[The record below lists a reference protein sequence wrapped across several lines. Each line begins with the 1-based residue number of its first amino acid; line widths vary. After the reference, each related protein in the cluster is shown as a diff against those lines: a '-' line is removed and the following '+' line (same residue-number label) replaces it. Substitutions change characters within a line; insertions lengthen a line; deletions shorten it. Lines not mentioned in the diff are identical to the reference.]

1 MHFSSRASQPEVRSP
16 APQPALSSV
25 TQKSQV
31 FYAVVQHDFEAERQ
45 DELDAKRGDAIT
57 VVAQSNREWFVA
69 KPIGRLGRPGL
80 IPASFVEIH
89 DPSTGKPITDIEGI
103 MDRGELPKVDD
114 WKKAMLSYK
123 QNSISLGVLEPTNK
137 GPVTDSPFPASSK
150 PDVPSNHTF
159 TTPDPISPPTLRP
172 LPDGLLLCADVISFH
187 YEMEECWFRID
198 ALYQPYQQP
207 EDSEL
212 PPARQL
218 ILFRVYN
225 DFYDFQVSLL
235 EAFPRE
241 GGRHSPHPRILPF
254 MPGPAE
260 DVDDALT
267 AVRRGELDTYIHDLC
282 SLARSGA
289 RYILEHQIVR
299 EFLSIKPGDFENE
312 VEPQT
317 QELASLFDTEVGTMQ
332 GDSAVMNEVY
342 DQDIRDKMEELH
354 VENDGREESGR
365 DEDRYS
371 QSPVPPL
378 ESNLRP
384 HIQNTPSESG
394 TRKYNQTHG
403 RTDSSTSF
411 YSRSHSPYPDNNNSP
426 QNDSHLQSQSQYDNG
441 HHNTTSTPSASLF
454 NSLPL
459 RNRSYSNATS
469 NPNSPQISAA
479 NPQIAFVKIKIFDRV
494 ADDLVA
500 IRVHPKV
507 THSELMEKVQARL
520 GSDVTILRYRDSIT
534 NTFVGLGSDEDL
546 RLWIEG
552 TRKHVLYAD

>member
-1 MHFSSRASQPEVRSP
+1 LRPTSRASQPEVQSP
-16 APQPALSSV
+16 TPQPTPSFVS
-25 TQKSQV
+25 QKSQV
-31 FYAVVQHDFEAERQ
+31 FYAIVQHDFEAERP

-137 GPVTDSPFPASSK
+137 GPVTDSPFPTSSK
-150 PDVPSNHTF
+150 PDVPNHTF
-159 TTPDPISPPTLRP
+159 TTPDLVSPPTLQL

-187 YEMEECWFRID
+187 YEMEEYWFRID

-207 EDSEL
+207 GDSEL
-212 PPARQL
+212 PPAKQL

-235 EAFPRE
+235 DAFPRE
-241 GGRHSPHPRILPF
+241 GGRHPPHPRILPF

-260 DVDDALT
+260 DVDNALT

-289 RYILEHQIVR
+289 RYILEHPIVR
-299 EFLSIKPGDFENE
+299 EFLSLKPGDFENE

-317 QELASLFDTEVGTMQ
+317 QELALLFDTEVGTMQ
-332 GDSAVMNEVY
+332 GDSTVMNEVY
-342 DQDIRDKMEELH
+342 DIRDKMGERYA
-354 VENDGREESGR
+354 ENDRREESGH
-365 DEDRYS
+365 DEDRHS

-378 ESNLRP
+378 EGNLRP
-384 HIQNTPSESG
+384 HTQNTESA
-394 TRKYNQTHG
+394 TRNYDKTHE
-403 RTDSSTSF
+403 RANSSTSF
-411 YSRSHSPYPDNNNSP
+411 YSRSHSPYPDSNDSP
-426 QNDSHLQSQSQYDNG
+426 QNDSHLQPQSQYDSG

-454 NSLPL
+454 NPLPL

-494 ADDLVA
+494 ADDLIA

-534 NTFVGLGSDEDL
+534 NTFVGIGSDEDL
-546 RLWIEG
+546 KLWIEG
-552 TRKHVLYAD
+552 TRKHILYAD